1 MNIRKENIYDLT
13 VCVYVLCTVVADD
26 GSLLMKL
33 ARLFLA
39 GIWGVKM
46 LTEKTIKITPYLLR
60 LAAFWAFATM
70 TILWA
75 EDRGFAVSMSKSLMI
90 NLVCMCALLNLMD
103 HQRQRMDFILKTLI
117 AAPIILEMRVILQGG
132 LLAFLDTRTI
142 GSISGNTVGMCAA
155 FGACFAAYYW
165 IQGEKC
171 KYGILFAV
179 NTVIVILSASKKAL
193 LFECIPLVTF
203 FLFDRKIPK
212 SRRLLRAFLLLM
224 AGGTGLVLLVKTP
237 ILYDLIGNRLEGM
250 VATLVGN
257 AEKADG
263 SSEARALLITRGMQ
277 WFRERPLQG
286 YGIDCY
292 RVVLVKNHPTWPI
305 DAYAHNNYVELLVDT
320 GLIGTVLYYWN
331 YAEALRIGWKN
342 RDSIHHT
349 ELLAMGILL
358 ALLVGEM
365 ALVSYYDKYVQVLVL
380 TLAVLISEFPPEEKW
395 VKPMPFPDIPMG
407 KRYTH

>member
-1 MNIRKENIYDLT
+1 M
-13 VCVYVLCTVVADD
+13 
-26 GSLLMKL
+26 
-33 ARLFLA
+33 LFLCQ
-39 GIWGVKM
+39 
-46 LTEKTIKITPYLLR
+46 
-60 LAAFWAFATM
+60 
-70 TILWA
+70 
-75 EDRGFAVSMSKSLMI
+75 KSLMI

-132 LLAFLDTRTI
+132 LLAFL
-142 GSISGNTVGMCAA
+142 
-155 FGACFAAYYW
+155 
-165 IQGEKC
+165 
-171 KYGILFAV
+171 
-179 NTVIVILSASKKAL
+179 
-193 LFECIPLVTF
+193 
-203 FLFDRKIPK
+203 
-212 SRRLLRAFLLLM
+212 LLM
-224 AGGTGLVLLVKTP
+224 AGGTGLVLLVKIP

-292 RVVLVKNHPTWPI
+292 RVVLVKNHPSWPI

-349 ELLAMGILL
+349 ELLAMAMLL